1 MALRKIFF
9 VVCLVTSVLCLA
21 VGYGL
26 TGQWVG
32 VVMAILTGLAWLLA
46 RKYPTA
52 GLPLICLLASI
63 CLAVAGQ
70 LTGAAPW
77 LMIGGSAVALAVYD
91 LLLLNVALGSISS
104 GEQTRHYENKHLQAL
119 VLALG
124 FGLLGVFLGRWLH
137 LQVPFLGVV
146 LFVAL
151 TVFGL
156 NRVWGYIEKAA

>member
-1 MALRKIFF
+1 MAFRKIFF
-9 VVCLVTSVLCLA
+9 IVCLVATVFCLA
-21 VGYGL
+21 VGYGMA
-26 TGQWVG
+26 GQWIGTVI
-32 VVMAILTGLAWLLA
+32 AIFTGGAWLLA
-46 RKYPTA
+46 RKYPTV
-52 GLPLICLLASI
+52 GLPFICLLVSI

-91 LLLLNVALGSISS
+91 LLLLDVALSSISS
-104 GEQTRHYENKHLQAL
+104 GEQTRRYEIKHLQAL
-119 VLALG
+119 GLALG
-124 FGLLGVFLGRWLH
+124 FGLSGVFLGRWLH

-156 NRVWGYIEKAA
+156 NRVWGYIEKAV